1 MVVIGKKRALWLAL
15 GLAGFVAVALATG
28 FALST
33 MTGARSYELPA
44 KERAAWM
51 RLITTRKE
59 KQNPD
64 RAYARLGEE
73 FSIGTLALKGPTGL
87 REAVGG
93 LRDPKR
99 ADEAALFISD
109 PAYLYWV
116 TAGQITPSG
125 RDEGMNQRVVDLVH
139 DVHLAV
145 LRQTREAPER
155 RYAMAVAAQIA
166 ALDRVFTQCVA
177 TERKHEIQQLGTDL
191 LGPTKLDADLVEG
204 FWIGHEAARI
214 HGFDGSCQRG

>member
-64 RAYARLGEE
+64 RAYAKLGEE
-73 FSIGTLALKGPTGL
+73 FSIGTLVLKDPTGL

-116 TAGQITPSG
+116 TAGQIAPSG

-155 RYAMAVAAQIA
+155 RYSMAVAAQIA

-191 LGPTKLDADLVEG
+191 LGPTKIDADLVEG
-204 FWIGHEAARI
+204 FWIGHEASRI

>member
-1 MVVIGKKRALWLAL
+1 MVVIGKKRALWLVL

-64 RAYARLGEE
+64 RAYAKLGEE

-145 LRQTREAPER
+145 LRQTRESPER
-155 RYAMAVAAQIA
+155 RYAMAVVAQVAAMDQ
-166 ALDRVFTQCVA
+166 VFTRCVA
-177 TERKHEIQQLGTDL
+177 TDMKREIQQLGSDL
-191 LGPTKLDADLVEG
+191 LGPALLDADLVEG
-204 FWIGHEAARI
+204 FWIGHEAAHI
-214 HGFDGSCQRG
+214 HLANAPCSKD

>member
-145 LRQTREAPER
+145 LRQTRESPER
-155 RYAMAVAAQIA
+155 RYAMAVVAQVAAMDQ
-166 ALDRVFTQCVA
+166 VFTRCVA
-177 TERKHEIQQLGTDL
+177 TDMKREIQQLGSDL
-191 LGPTKLDADLVEG
+191 LGPALLDADLVEG
-204 FWIGHEAARI
+204 FWIGHEAAHI
-214 HGFDGSCQRG
+214 HLANAPCSKD